1 MTTTVRAYKGLT
13 TKRIDNVLNWLRE
26 SSKLLDPVAPD
37 LRQGQAQKIKLAIEL
52 CDENISL
59 MESSLTKLTEAF
71 DRIEDTDNEEE
82 EQLDKYLESA
92 QETIIKLH
100 VHKTNLKQVMHEI
113 GQESSDSEIVLGW
126 RKSSPS
132 RQSVGVLIANRLQE
146 IGRIVNDLEEQHVRC
161 LFGHVRTVENPADC
175 GTRGLTSNALQDYL
189 WWQGPNLMHE
199 HDCSNLTPFGNRR
212 SSPGNTT
219 SDAENKSIK
228 DFAA

>member
-1 MTTTVRAYKGLT
+1 MTSTVRAYKGLT

-92 QETIIKLH
+92 QETIIKLQ

-113 GQESSDSEIVLGW
+113 GQESSGYDEEKETWDRYWSLESSGTEEYTGSQKTEVKKLNEKVLKDFKDSIEKRADGYYV
-126 RKSSPS
+126 
-132 RQSVGVLIANRLQE
+132 RLPWK
-146 IGRIVNDLEEQHVRC
+146 EQHPQ
-161 LFGHVRTVENPADC
+161 LPDNK
-175 GTRGLTSNALQDYL
+175 ALAL
-189 WWQGPNLMHE
+189 KRLKKVLKGPTGKRSH
-199 HDCSNLTPFGNRR
+199 RR
-212 SSPGNTT
+212 SSTR
-219 SDAENKSIK
+219 
-228 DFAA
+228 